1 MSAGAW
7 GDLYSHTLLE
17 GMHNYPDTLENSH
30 TPTIWPMSSTAA
42 SYSLKEKKQCP
53 YIAIHDIQLCV
64 CAQSLSR
71 VQLFGTPWAAA
82 RQAPLSMGFSRQE
95 YWSGLPC
102 PPPGDLP
109 NPGIEPRSSRI
120 AGGSPTFSEIV
131 SEIVPNLETIQMS
144 INGWRD
150 HQTVE
155 YLHSGRLEGNK

>member
-109 NPGIEPRSSRI
+109 NPGIEPRSPALQVEAQLSLKLSLKLSLI
-120 AGGSPTFSEIV
+120 WKQSKCPSMGDGTTKLWNIFTVGG
-131 SEIVPNLETIQMS
+131 
-144 INGWRD
+144 
-150 HQTVE
+150 
-155 YLHSGRLEGNK
+155 